1 MNMILLRVLAVIFYN
16 CYPDSELPQMVK
28 DCLKSYEILQERCVL
43 LDSLPPECSAVY
55 DKELRKIR
63 NATSTDVIMTDLDG
77 DKTMEMVILSG
88 GTGSGGSDWTV
99 MQKKNGKYCKVG
111 DVFGTLYKN
120 GKGLIVRHRIGWS
133 ESAWTYYELDN
144 GKLQNKLSVDVT
156 YGLSKDS
163 QYAYP
168 IKMEIK
174 DELKDN
180 TKVFVS
186 NND

>member
-28 DCLKSYEILQERCVL
+28 DCLKSHEILQERCVL
-43 LDSLPPECSAVY
+43 LDSLPPECAAVY
-55 DKELRKIR
+55 DEELRKIR
-63 NATSTDVIMTDLDG
+63 KATSTEVILTDLDG

-120 GKGLIVRHRIGWS
+120 GKGLIVKHGCGW
-133 ESAWTYYELDN
+133 ENAGWTYYELRN
-144 GKLQNKLSVDVT
+144 GKLQKLLSVDVT
-156 YGLSKDS
+156 YGASKNP
-163 QYAYP
+163 QYP
-168 IKMEIK
+168 KVVKMEIK

>member
-1 MNMILLRVLAVIFYN
+1 MILLKVLAVILYS
-16 CYPDSELPQMVK
+16 CYPDSELSQSVK
-28 DCLKSYEILQERCVL
+28 DYLKSHEILHERCVL

-63 NATSTDVIMTDLDG
+63 NATSTDVVMTDLDG
-77 DKTMEMVILSG
+77 DKTMEMVIFSG
-88 GTGSGGSDWTV
+88 GAGSGGCDWTV
-99 MQKKNGKYCKVG
+99 MQRKNGKYRKVG
-111 DVFGTLYKN
+111 EVFGMLYKN

-144 GKLQNKLSVDVT
+144 GKLQKKLSVDVT

-174 DELKDN
+174 DKLKDN
-180 TKVFVS
+180 TKVSVLD
-186 NND
+186 ND

>member
-1 MNMILLRVLAVIFYN
+1 MNMILLKVLAVILYS
-16 CYPDSELPQMVK
+16 CYPDSELSQSVK
-28 DCLKSYEILQERCVL
+28 DYLKSHEILHERCVL

-77 DKTMEMVILSG
+77 DKTMEMVIFSG
-88 GTGSGGSDWTV
+88 GAGSGGCDWTV
-99 MQKKNGKYCKVG
+99 MQRKNGKYRKVG
-111 DVFGTLYKN
+111 EVFGMLYKN

-133 ESAWTYYELDN
+133 ESAWTYYELRN
-144 GKLQNKLSVDVT
+144 GKLQKLLSVDVT

-180 TKVFVS
+180 TKVSVLD
-186 NND
+186 ND